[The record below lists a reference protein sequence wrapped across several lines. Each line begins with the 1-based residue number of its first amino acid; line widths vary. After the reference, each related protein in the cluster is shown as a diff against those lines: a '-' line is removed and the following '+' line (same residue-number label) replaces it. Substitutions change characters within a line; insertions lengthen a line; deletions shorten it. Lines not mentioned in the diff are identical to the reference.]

1 VVPTDAVA
9 DEILRKVVGLV
20 KTRDGKR
27 LRALDA
33 FPVAIYVT
41 DIDGFITYFNPTCI
55 EFAGREPAILRDRWC
70 VTWRLYT
77 DEGDFLPH
85 HRCPMA
91 VAIHTRRAVRGVT
104 AVAERPDGTRINF
117 LPFPTPVVDDAG
129 ELLGA
134 VNMLI
139 DITGH
144 QNQQAEDISD
154 DPQTLQGQRIKAALS
169 TFSVEE
175 IRDLIKEIELSL
187 NRRPPRIIN

>member
-1 VVPTDAVA
+1 MVPTDAVA

-20 KTRDGKR
+20 KTRDHAR

-33 FPVAIYVT
+33 FPIAIYVT
-41 DIDGFITYFNPTCI
+41 DIDGFITYFNPTCV

-77 DEGDFLPH
+77 DEGNFLPH

-91 VAIHTRRAVRGVT
+91 VAIHARRAVRGVT
-104 AVAERPDGTRINF
+104 AIAERPDGSRINF
-117 LPFPTPVVDDAG
+117 LPFPTPVIGDSG
-129 ELLGA
+129 EFLGA

-139 DITGH
+139 DVTQH
-144 QNQQAEDISD
+144 QDRQLD
-154 DPQTLQGQRIKAALS
+154 DMCDAPHTSQGRRVKAALS

-175 IRDLIKEIELSL
+175 IRDLIKEIEINLS
-187 NRRPPRIIN
+187 RWPPRIIN